1 MGGAPL
7 AQGRLYECL
16 TSDDESLR
24 EIGGLSEAGFAGFL
38 GTFGMGGATL
48 AQVRSHERLTSDD
61 ESLREIGS
69 VLRYPRW
76 VMDES
81 LRVLHECLREN
92 RYWAF

>member
-1 MGGAPL
+1 ML

-16 TSDDESLR
+16 TRDDESLR

-38 GTFGMGGATL
+38 GIFGMGGAPL
-48 AQVRSHERLTSDD
+48 AQGRLYKRLTRDD

-81 LRVLHECLREN
+81 LRVLHECSREN
-92 RYWAF
+92 WYWAF

>member
-1 MGGAPL
+1 
-7 AQGRLYECL
+7 
-16 TSDDESLR
+16 
-24 EIGGLSEAGFAGFL
+24 
-38 GTFGMGGATL
+38 MGGATL

-81 LRVLHECLREN
+81 LRVLYECLREN